1 MRQFL
6 LYLVLSCAKTYRPR
20 ASFQSDLLCEFV
32 PSTSSFIFLPSS
44 LAPEHRDS
52 RNAMQCDS
60 THLLR
65 TLRFLGSLLTFSL
78 LSYQP
83 TIFSLSLS
91 SQSMHTIFCSNVLRP
106 SLLGVCAVA
115 SLKAVGK
122 LEKPARARQIFDCRR
137 LPMGTK
143 TKQGCCMRL
152 VSYRP
157 YLPRKI
163 TKVRGEL
170 DELRRR

>member
-1 MRQFL
+1 MLRGGAHSIERHASVL
-6 LYLVLSCAKTYRPR
+6 LDLVLSCAKTYRPR
-20 ASFQSDLLCEFV
+20 ASFQSDLLCDSV

-83 TIFSLSLS
+83 TIFSLSL
-91 SQSMHTIFCSNVLRP
+91 FP
-106 SLLGVCAVA
+106 F
-115 SLKAVGK
+115 
-122 LEKPARARQIFDCRR
+122 PARICIPFLLKCVATFFVGR
-137 LPMGTK
+137 L
-143 TKQGCCMRL
+143 CSC
-152 VSYRP
+152 
-157 YLPRKI
+157 
-163 TKVRGEL
+163 
-170 DELRRR
+170 